1 MNVVEKKL
9 SDLRPY
15 ENNPRFNEDAVP
27 VVEESI
33 RQFGFKVPIVVDME
47 GVIVAGHTRVEAAKR
62 LGMESVPCVVADD
75 LTPEQVR
82 AFRLVDNK
90 SAEFSGWDFDI
101 LDGELESLG
110 ESFDLSKMGF
120 PDLSADSAALAAA
133 MDANSV
139 TESGAED
146 ADEKEKY
153 LLHLKMPVKFKKRIE
168 GWRKKNGDTAIED
181 AVLSVCG
188 IEKEG

>member
-1 MNVVEKKL
+1 MKITERKL
-9 SDLRPY
+9 SELRPY

-33 RQFGFKVPIVVDME
+33 RQFGFKVPIVVDKD
-47 GVIVAGHTRVEAAKR
+47 GVIVAGHTRVEAANR

-90 SAEFSGWDFDI
+90 SAEFSGWDFD
-101 LDGELESLG
+101 LLGGELESIG
-110 ESFDLSKMGF
+110 ESFDLSKLGF
-120 PDLSADSAALAAA
+120 SDMASDLDAA

-139 TESGAED
+139 TESTEET

-168 GWRKKNGDTAIED
+168 GWRKKNGDADIED

-188 IEKEG
+188 IEKEP